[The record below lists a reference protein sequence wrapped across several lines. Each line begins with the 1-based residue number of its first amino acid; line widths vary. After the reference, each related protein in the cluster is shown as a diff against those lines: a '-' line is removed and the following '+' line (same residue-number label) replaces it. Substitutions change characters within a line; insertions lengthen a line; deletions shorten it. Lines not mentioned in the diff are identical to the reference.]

1 MHLLPGLRHRFRL
14 NLWPYRPLSLGFSL
28 CLSISGSLALLSL
41 PVHARQKGAL
51 TDEDILNPNK
61 LIFDRVVP
69 FVDSF
74 DGARVGTVFVTK
86 RAILAHPTKGIF
98 GEKCAG
104 ICPPGTD
111 EIDASYVYVFQKKGE
126 CVIGVRGIGWGE
138 KVEKRSN
145 NGDQVEV
152 GRVRHQSNATNIASI
167 TINGVRVGPP
177 ANKSQLGP
185 PNGTNY
191 KYYPRRQNSFGKS
204 MGTVFGNAVSTFFS
218 SLLGEKRQG
227 ASQGNIIET
236 YSSTNEGY
244 ITDIH
249 YFPAQELVKVAR
261 QGYELVIDMP
271 AWLPS
276 RHVISGNSLA
286 ELRQLAATC
295 EID

>member
-1 MHLLPGLRHRFRL
+1 MSPLSCLRQSFRL
-14 NLWPYRPLSLGFSL
+14 PVRLCIPLSLCVATSGF
-28 CLSISGSLALLSL
+28 ALVGL
-41 PVHARQKGAL
+41 PTQARQKGAL
-51 TDEDILNPNK
+51 SDEDILNPSKLVFNK
-61 LIFDRVVP
+61 VLP
-69 FVDSF
+69 FIDSF

-138 KVEKRSN
+138 KLERLV
-145 NGDQVEV
+145 NGQQVEI
-152 GRVRHQSNATNIASI
+152 GRVRHQSEAANIASVA
-167 TINGVRVGPP
+167 INGVRIGPP
-177 ANKSQLGP
+177 TNQSQLGS

-191 KYYPRRQNSFGKS
+191 KYYPRRQNSLGKT
-204 MGTVFGNAVSTFFS
+204 MGTVLNTAVSGFLS
-218 SLLGEKRQG
+218 GLLGGSSQG
-227 ASQGNIIET
+227 ASKDNVIET

-249 YFPAQELVKVAR
+249 YFPAQELVKSVR
-261 QGYELVIDMP
+261 QSDQLVIDLP
-271 AWLPS
+271 SWLPS

-286 ELRQLAATC
+286 ELRQLVASC
-295 EID
+295 EVD